1 MYSTWAAAI
10 TRLGWSDRFG
20 RKRTLIGWRVAFI
33 AVVFPTFWIITSP
46 TATALT
52 LVAANMFFNFMFSA
66 GIGASYAFMAEAF
79 PQSVRSS
86 GLAILYALGVMI
98 FGGTTQFIVAW
109 LIDLTKDPLM
119 PAYYMIAANLLTIVG
134 LALIVPHE
142 EVLRAR
148 LAPMRATI

>member
-1 MYSTWAAAI
+1 
-10 TRLGWSDRFG
+10 
-20 RKRTLIGWRVAFI
+20 
-33 AVVFPTFWIITSP
+33 
-46 TATALT
+46 
-52 LVAANMFFNFMFSA
+52 MFFNFMFSA
-66 GIGASYAFMAEAF
+66 GIGASYALMAESF

-98 FGGTTQFIVAW
+98 FGGTTQFVVAW

-148 LAPMRATI
+148 LAPVRATA